1 MGSSHTP
8 GERGVSEANPS
19 IRADR
24 VVNIT
29 DGRPSPPDK
38 QEEKVNRATVWLHR
52 ISLVVFVI
60 FCIELG
66 MLLAVLPWT
75 PIWVNNGLVSSRPL
89 LKSLLQQNFV
99 RGLVTGFGLIDIWI
113 GIWEAVHYKDPV
125 VTSQSPTAR

>member
-1 MGSSHTP
+1 MGSSERP
-8 GERGVSEANPS
+8 GERSAPEATPS
-19 IRADR
+19 IPADR

-29 DGRPSPPDK
+29 DGLPAAPVP
-38 QEEKVNRATVWLHR
+38 QESVSRATVWLHR

-75 PIWVNNGLVSSRPL
+75 PVWVRNGIVAPHAL
-89 LKSLLQQNFV
+89 LKSILQENFV
-99 RGLVTGFGLIDIWI
+99 RGLVSGCGLVDIWI

-125 VTSQSPTAR
+125 AGNHP